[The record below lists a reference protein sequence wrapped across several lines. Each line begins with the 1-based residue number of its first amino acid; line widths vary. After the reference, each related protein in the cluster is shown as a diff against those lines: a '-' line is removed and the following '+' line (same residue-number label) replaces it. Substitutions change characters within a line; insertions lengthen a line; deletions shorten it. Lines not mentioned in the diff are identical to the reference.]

1 MGTLHQ
7 HRNTQS
13 NSSVKNWYVCRN
25 GALTVTVGLC
35 PNVRHA
41 AVEQINQHQS
51 IAVQECVLAAFVAR
65 TSLEKQSHFIAY
77 LTGYCCF
84 HEHCKKDKQ
93 SKSYFPKFRQH
104 HEVRDHETQNE
115 AWATQEG
122 WRPLK
127 HKTTCLFSPYLV
139 WDVHINV
146 HEAAV
151 SGETVLTNFNGS
163 RSGYKAVDRGGIPL
177 SENAKQITAVY
188 TDLRVFR

>member
-35 PNVRHA
+35 PNVCHA

-77 LTGYCCF
+77 LTGYWCF
-84 HEHCKKDKQ
+84 HEHCKKVKR
-93 SKSYFPKFRQH
+93 SKSNFPKFHQH
-104 HEVRDHETQNE
+104 HEVPDHETQNE
-115 AWATQEG
+115 SLATQEG

-127 HKTTCLFSPYLV
+127 HGKRLVCFSVPGLRC
-139 WDVHINV
+139 
-146 HEAAV
+146 
-151 SGETVLTNFNGS
+151 S
-163 RSGYKAVDRGGIPL
+163 YKRPRGCRKRRNSSDKL
-177 SENAKQITAVY
+177 
-188 TDLRVFR
+188 